1 MPALLR
7 GFFLILPMFF
17 GQYSTAQSEAPNVK
31 QLLSNVAHA
40 MRSTSYRGRLT
51 YEHSGK
57 LEVLEIAH
65 SVIDGVEYER
75 VFYLNGP
82 DRAVVRQGRR
92 PDCATH
98 GGILLSGG
106 RIQLSDGSL
115 SKLETHYKFNLI
127 GAERIAGR
135 DSWMVQ
141 LAPKD
146 QYRYSVI
153 LSIDMASYLPTKA
166 LFVGNDRKVL
176 ERLHFVSL
184 ETDVSFTPE
193 DFERPLAG
201 SYLAGEHNCS
211 DGKALM
217 KASSWQPTWTPPGFA
232 LSGYQ
237 YSAQD
242 GHMETYTDGLASFSV
257 FAKVIG
263 DDDDNGN
270 TPPISTNY
278 KKGATVVMMRLISS
292 ESSKAVH
299 VSVLGEIP
307 SSAASRIL
315 SSIKA
320 TQL

>member
-1 MPALLR
+1 MSAFLR
-7 GFFLILPMFF
+7 GFFLVLPALI
-17 GQYSTAQSEAPNVK
+17 GQYSFAQNNAPNVK
-31 QLLSNVAHA
+31 HLLSNVAQS
-40 MRSTSYRGRLT
+40 MRNTNYRGRLT

-82 DRAVVRQGRR
+82 DRSVVRHGRR

-115 SKLETHYKFNLI
+115 SKLEAHYKFNLV
-127 GAERIAGR
+127 GAERVAGR

-141 LAPKD
+141 LAPRD
-146 QYRYSVI
+146 EYRHSVI
-153 LSIDMASYLPTKA
+153 LSIDMTSYLPTKA
-166 LFVGNDRKVL
+166 LFVGKERKVL

-184 ETDVSFTPE
+184 ETDVSFDKDEFGKPVQGS
-193 DFERPLAG
+193 FLAD
-201 SYLAGEHNCS
+201 SHTCS

-217 KASSWQPTWTPPGFA
+217 KASGWQPTWVPPGFA
-232 LSGYQ
+232 RSGYQ

-257 FAKVIG
+257 FAKALG
-263 DDDDNGN
+263 DDDTNSL
-270 TPPISTNY
+270 PPISTNY
-278 KKGATVVMMRLISS
+278 MKGATVVMMRLISD
-292 ESSKAVH
+292 ESPQAVH